1 MKHWKWGFA
10 SYIIIGGL
18 LIHAVLISIL
28 FSWVLKLVEHGYQEQ
43 FISSS
48 RYSAHQL
55 TNHIAATN
63 SSKQVID
70 TIDDTFVDGRVVY
83 AKLIFEGGRTLTS
96 SSSRFN
102 STLNFQE
109 DFFFGDHGDNVY
121 FIALRLS
128 FEGRDAVLQLG
139 YDEASTQEHIE
150 QTYKR
155 GMLLAVGYILLSL
168 LLLAVISPQVTR
180 PLRQLRSAARKIVA
194 GRTGERLVVNSN
206 VDEIVGLAEDL
217 ELMRAQLVVGETHI
231 RAIMD
236 NVVNGIITI
245 RGWGDVESMNPAA
258 EQLFGYQASEVVG
271 RPLTGLL
278 VHGIRSTFPP
288 RESAI
293 TQETIGRHRDG
304 HTFPV
309 EMAVSELWR
318 DEGVLYI
325 AIVRDITERKHYEV
339 GIKAMQE
346 ELEQRVA
353 KRTRELAMLNQQLEH
368 QALHDSLTELPNR
381 LLLNDRL
388 RHAIMTAQRKQQP
401 LALFIADLDRFKEIN
416 DTLGH
421 HYGDVVLQQVAIRM
435 CAALRES
442 DTISRLGGDEFAVVL
457 PAITGE
463 GDAVNAARKLAAVL
477 EEPIVVDDHSLHV
490 GISIG
495 IALFPEH
502 GMDSSTLMRHAD
514 VAMYVAKRAS
524 QDFVIYSP
532 EQDQHS
538 VTRLALAGE
547 LRRAIEND
555 ELVLYYQP
563 KVDLKRDVVT
573 GVEAL
578 VRWQHPQRGLLS
590 SDEFIPLA
598 EQTGLIRPLT
608 LFVLEEALHQYHL
621 WQQAG
626 VDVVMSIN
634 LSASHLQDQ
643 QLADHI
649 SLLLDEWQVP
659 ACQLLFEITESAIM
673 ADPMRAMHTL
683 KQLNEMGIGLS
694 IDDFGTGYSSL
705 VYLKQLPV
713 AEIKID
719 KSFVID
725 MLDSDNSEDL
735 VIVRSTIDL
744 GHNMGLRVVAEG
756 VESLAVLER
765 LTELGC
771 DQAQGYC
778 ISYPLLA
785 DEFITWLK
793 VRTVE
798 QAAYIKNRIL

>member
-1 MKHWKWGFA
+1 M
-10 SYIIIGGL
+10 IGGV

-43 FISSS
+43 FINAA
-48 RYSAHQL
+48 RHSAHQL
-55 TNHIAATN
+55 ANHLSTTSGTRQI
-63 SSKQVID
+63 VD
-70 TIDDTFVDGRVVY
+70 TLDENLIDGRIVY
-83 AKLIFEGGRTLTS
+83 AKLILEGGRTLS
-96 SSSRFN
+96 SSGNRAAAN
-102 STLNFQE
+102 VLFQE

-121 FIALRLS
+121 YIALRVP
-128 FEGRDAVLQLG
+128 FEGRDALLQLG
-139 YDEASTQEHIE
+139 YDEASTQEQI
-150 QTYKR
+150 QSTYQR
-155 GMLLAVGYILLSL
+155 GMLLAGGYIILSL
-168 LLLAVISPQVTR
+168 LLLAVIAPQVTR
-180 PLRQLRSAARKIVA
+180 PLQQLRRAARKIIA
-194 GRTGERLVVNSN
+194 GRTGEHLEVSSS

-217 ELMRAQLVVGETHI
+217 ELMRTKLVVGETHI

-245 RGWGDVESMNPAA
+245 RGWGDIESMNPAA
-258 EQLFGYQASEVVG
+258 EELFGYQASEVIG

-278 VHGIRSTFPP
+278 VHGIHSTFPP
-288 RESAI
+288 RTSAI
-293 TQETIGRHRDG
+293 TQESVGRHRDG

-353 KRTRELAMLNQQLEH
+353 KRTRELALLNQQLEH

-388 RHAIMTAQRKQQP
+388 RHAVMTAQRKQQP
-401 LALFIADLDRFKEIN
+401 VALFIADLDRFKEIN

-463 GDAVNAARKLAAVL
+463 HDAINAARKLAAVL
-477 EEPIVVDDHSLHV
+477 DEPIIVDDHSLHV

-502 GMDSSTLMRHAD
+502 GTDSSTLMRHAD
-514 VAMYVAKRAS
+514 VAMYVAKRAAK
-524 QDFVIYSP
+524 DFVIYSP

-538 VTRLALAGE
+538 VMRLALAGE
-547 LRRAIEND
+547 LRRAIENN
-555 ELVLYYQP
+555 ELMLCYQP
-563 KVDLKRDVVT
+563 KVDLKLNIVT

-578 VRWQHPQRGLLS
+578 VRWQHPQRGLLF

-608 LFVLEEALHQYHL
+608 LYVLEEALRQSHL

-626 VDVVMSIN
+626 VNLIMAIN
-634 LSASHLQDQ
+634 LSATHLQDQ
-643 QLADHI
+643 QLADQIGKVI
-649 SLLLDEWQVP
+649 SEWQVP
-659 ACQLLFEITESAIM
+659 ASQLLFEITESAIM
-673 ADPMRAMHTL
+673 ADPLRAMDTL
-683 KQLNEMGIGLS
+683 KKLNEMGVGLS

-713 AEIKID
+713 VEIKID

-725 MLDSDNSEDL
+725 MLDNGEDL

-756 VESLAVLER
+756 VESFAVMKKLA
-765 LTELGC
+765 ELGC
-771 DQAQGYC
+771 DQAQGYW
-778 ISYPLLA
+778 ISYPVPA
-785 DEFITWLK
+785 DELDVWLK
-793 VRTVE
+793 T
-798 QAAYIKNRIL
+798 QAHARFAQRGVTS